1 MKSKKWS
8 SRILSM
14 LLVLTMVL
22 GQVPMVRAADED
34 VDVIYM
40 LTNIT
45 VDPIQDIVRAGESL
59 SVTLSPSEG
68 YTLPDTLEVNGI
80 NGAPDYNPATGTL
93 RIDASQITG
102 VIDIVIRGSANAIP
116 SHSITVDPTYKD
128 YITVASSAAEGTT
141 VTVTV
146 SREGYTYGGT
156 IIAKD
161 GDENDVPVS
170 GSGSSFSFT
179 MPASD
184 VEITGEDK
192 WTRNSH
198 ALTVADGSKDYLKIT
213 APSPL
218 PEKVDYGTKVEFEA
232 KRVGYAVDTISGA
245 DATLGTDGRYSFT
258 MPDEDVEL
266 SVTWKQTRFNV
277 NVAAGQKQYFGI
289 GQNDWPDEAP
299 PSCDAGSKFTFRLKI
314 PAGYEYKVTGA
325 DATPGTYGSYSF
337 TMPDRDVT
345 LALELTL
352 KDTNF
357 AVYDGANEIKPNK
370 DGWYKASSATVE
382 PVSPATKISLDGTD
396 WSGNVSVAEGR
407 TTVYIQDAA
416 GNEAEGTVKLD
427 GTAPEIEVTFD
438 GIKNRKWIGRVVGTD
453 AKATVTVE
461 DADGSGGGKI
471 WYYKLKESEY
481 RKGKQG
487 IPGWSDY
494 DRSVDPNDSEKAH
507 IAGLSLSWRE
517 YNSGIDISIGNNG
530 DGEVVLVKAEDA
542 VGNVA
547 YDRFSFFNQ
556 SKGELTIYG
565 DFIGDDPLRILD
577 KNYVMT
583 DTAKAEEHGK
593 IEVKYALSVSDAK
606 DFATNS
612 THTVKLMVQNEEKGW
627 DEVAKKPDG
636 SEWEGIW
643 EYYEPKN
650 EEVNGTYKSYVVL
663 PDTLDA
669 GNYKISAAINVNG
682 LNYTKELNF
691 TVKREMP
698 QVTTMFSGA
707 GGYENDTGFTKIENI
722 DGTSGTLAENFTLY
736 YNGGQD
742 LVIHPQ
748 FGLKDTH
755 EAISSVSYAVNGT
768 EIKKINNFFGY
779 DYKPGDFTITGLNEG
794 ENTIEFTIV
803 AFDGFEGKDRDNFKK
818 TVTVTVIVDKTA
830 PIVAP
835 IYVENTTQTP
845 RDDDWFNS
853 DLNLTIGQI
862 NDTNLI
868 TTVNVSKNGTGSTA
882 ELTLT
887 DDVYSWLEK
896 VSGDQ
901 NTEYIV
907 TVTDK
912 AGNTATQTAYVNIDT
927 TTPDT
932 DHATVFAKSE
942 SSDKQIAADVATFGI
957 FHQDYSVVSLDVK
970 DSKEGAGGSGIKTV
984 EYVILENNDT
994 YTSEAAATTA
1004 AEDATWAT
1012 AKLNDKQYQT
1022 ESLKSYSDSK
1032 YTIVFKVT
1040 DVAGNSA
1047 YVVRSVLIDNA
1058 KPTIT
1063 FTAETPVKEDALIFN
1078 AIPKITVNISD
1089 GDDDNTYY
1097 SGLKEV
1103 EFKIWNVEERKE
1115 DNFIASGN
1123 KTWNSQVNDGTL
1135 EHQGQKTLTFTLEN
1149 DGGQFTCSD
1158 KEFEDYTPIAAA
1170 HLESRFV
1177 FIEIIARDWAGNE
1190 STYESGYINIDT
1202 AAPKVKVV
1210 FDPYNTNTYYAQPR
1224 TATITIVDQ
1233 NVDPITMVKYQEDE
1247 SGKKLNSAYTITT
1260 KEPGAEDTDVTVIK
1274 GNDKDPGST
1283 DGTKCVWTYTV
1294 DDKGLATYTQTIR
1307 FDEGKHSFS
1316 IDSVT
1321 DAAGNEIVFDENA
1334 DPEAIKA
1341 GTVIV
1346 LENGDDHNKFIVD
1359 MTDPSLT
1366 IHFVRDDNKAFDEY
1380 NNSNVTLMINSQDT
1394 NGANVSVKVNGT
1406 ISGMRH
1412 FTEDGVYEIVVTA
1425 TDPAGNFTEEKE
1437 TFTIDQT
1444 DPEIVF
1450 SGVEDQSAYKDE
1462 EVLPVVEVTDKNYEP
1477 ADVELELVGSNGGSA
1492 SYDATDIASGE
1503 RFVYENIEEDDL
1515 YTLTVKVTDKAENTV
1530 EKKIT
1535 FSVNRN
1541 GSVFTGSEEMEKA
1554 MEAGI
1559 PYFRDETLPEIA
1571 VYETNVD
1578 LITTAKLYLAKDNGN
1593 IDLVE
1598 GVDYI
1603 VERETVNGGWNR
1615 YKYIVNKDKI
1625 RSDGVYRISLVT
1637 EDRAGN
1643 AKNAESVVAFVLDN
1657 TDPLVQFINIEA
1669 GKTYNEEM
1677 RHVVFTPQDN
1687 LLLSKVQVFVDDEEV
1702 ATWEG
1707 EELEKLLRGE
1717 GEFAFD
1723 LEESRKAR
1731 NIKIVL
1737 IDAAGNENEEQ
1748 EINRVTVSTNLF
1760 IRIYNNKPLFYGLL
1774 AALIGGG
1781 GFMWWWFFIFKR
1793 RKDDEEEN
1801 K

>member
-8 SRILSM
+8 SRLLSM

-22 GQVPMVRAADED
+22 GQVPMVRAADEE
-34 VDVIYM
+34 VSLTFN
-40 LTNIT
+40 LTNLNSDRGNGTI
-45 VDPIQDIVRAGESL
+45 DPGDGVTATLTAVPGYDL
-59 SVTLSPSEG
+59 PDSVTVTG
-68 YTLPDTLEVNGI
+68 ADTWSYSAGVLQI
-80 NGAPDYNPATGTL
+80 SAAD
-93 RIDASQITG
+93 ITG
-102 VIDIVIRGSANAIP
+102 DVAVTAAGVPRP
-116 SHSITVDPTYKD
+116 SHNIVAGD
-128 YITVASSAAEGTT
+128 YITVDKTALEGTT
-141 VTVTV
+141 VTVKV
-146 SREGYTYGGT
+146 SRTGYTYGGT
-156 IIAKD
+156 SVVVMC
-161 GDENDVPVS
+161 GTETVPAVPG
-170 GSGSSFSFT
+170 GSGFSFT
-179 MPASD
+179 MPEGD
-184 VEITGEDK
+184 VEVSAEEA
-192 WTRNSH
+192 WTINSH

-218 PEKVDYGTKVEFEA
+218 LEKVEYGTTVKFTA
-232 KRVGYAVDTISGA
+232 GRDGYEVDTISGA
-245 DATLGTDGRYSFT
+245 DATLG
-258 MPDEDVEL
+258 
-266 SVTWKQTRFNV
+266 
-277 NVAAGQKQYFGI
+277 
-289 GQNDWPDEAP
+289 
-299 PSCDAGSKFTFRLKI
+299 
-314 PAGYEYKVTGA
+314 A
-325 DATPGTYGSYSF
+325 DGSYSF
-337 TMPDRDVT
+337 TMPDADVT
-345 LALELTL
+345 LTL
-352 KDTNF
+352 NLKLKADNF
-357 AVYDGANEIKPNK
+357 KVYDGANEIKPNK
-370 DGWYKASSATVE
+370 DGYYKASSATVK
-382 PVSPATKISLDGTD
+382 PVFPAEKASLNETD
-396 WSGNVSVAEGR
+396 WADDVTVNKGT
-407 TTVYIQDAA
+407 TTVYIRDAA
-416 GNEAEGTVKLD
+416 GNTAEGTVKLD
-427 GTAPEIEVTFD
+427 GTAPTIEVTFD
-438 GIKNRKWIGRVVGTD
+438 GIKDRTWYGRVIGTD

-461 DADGSGGGKI
+461 DGDGSGGGNI
-471 WYYKLKESEY
+471 WYYTLTESEY
-481 RKGKQG
+481 QKGKSG

-494 DRSVDPNDSEKAH
+494 DHSVVPNDSEKAH

-517 YNSGIDISIGNNG
+517 YNSGIDISIGKKG
-530 DGEVVLVKAEDA
+530 VGEVVLVKAEDA

-547 YDRFSFFNQ
+547 YDRFSFFKQ
-556 SKGELTIYG
+556 VKGELNIYG
-565 DFIGDDPLRILD
+565 DTSDDPLRILVEKDD
-577 KNYVMT
+577 KYLMMT
-583 DTAKAEEHGK
+583 DTAKAGEHGI
-593 IEVKYALSVSDAK
+593 IEVRYTLSVSDAK
-606 DFATNS
+606 DFVTNS
-612 THTVKLMVQNEEKGW
+612 THTVKLMVQNEEEGW
-627 DEVAKKPDG
+627 VEVAKKPDG

-650 EEVNGTYKSYVVL
+650 EEDRNGTYKSYVVL

-682 LNYTKELNF
+682 LQYTAERNF

-698 QVTTMFSGA
+698 QVTTEFSGA
-707 GGYENDTGFTKIENI
+707 GGYEYGTTFEKPKT
-722 DGTSGTLAENFTLY
+722 DGATSVDPDKNPLTLY
-736 YNGGQD
+736 YNEENP
-742 LVIHPQ
+742 LIIHPQ
-748 FGLKDTH
+748 FNTH
-755 EAISSVSYAVNGT
+755 AAISSVSYTVNGT
-768 EIKKINNFFGY
+768 EIKKIDNFFGY
-779 DYKPGDFTITGLNEG
+779 DYNADDFTITGLNEG

-835 IYVENTTQTP
+835 IYVKNTTQTP
-845 RDDDWFNS
+845 SNDDWFNS
-853 DLNLTIGQI
+853 ELNLTIGQI

-868 TTVNVSKNGTGSTA
+868 TTVNVSKNGTESTA

-887 DDVYSWLEK
+887 DDVYSWLEE

-912 AGNTATQTAYVNIDT
+912 AGNTATQKAYVNIDT

-932 DHATVFAKSE
+932 AGATVYAKSE

-957 FHQDYSVVSLDVK
+957 FHQDYSVVYLDVK
-970 DSKEGAGGSGIKTV
+970 DSDEKARGSGIKTV
-984 EYVILENNDT
+984 EYVILKNNDT
-994 YTSEAAATTA
+994 TYKSEDDATTA
-1004 AEDATWAT
+1004 AEAATWAT
-1012 AKLNDKQYQT
+1012 AKLNDEKYQT

-1103 EFKIWNVEERKE
+1103 EFKIWNVKERKE
-1115 DNFIASGN
+1115 DNLIASGN
-1123 KTWNSQVNDGTL
+1123 KTWTSQVNDGTL

-1158 KEFEDYTPIAAA
+1158 NEFDYKPIAAA

-1260 KEPGAEDTDVTVIK
+1260 KEPGAEDTNVTVIK

-1307 FDEGKHSFS
+1307 FDEGKHSFG

-1346 LENGDDHNKFIVD
+1346 LENGDDHNNFIVD

-1492 SYDATDIASGE
+1492 FYDATDIASGE

-1593 IDLVE
+1593 VDLVE

-1781 GFMWWWFFIFKR
+1781 GFLWWWFFIFKR